1 MKKLFTFLFALI
13 ASVGMVFAAKDVVPS
28 DAVLQN
34 YYEPGQ
40 LCVCIFIPAE
50 MACND
55 VVFVG
60 TYNRDASDAWITD
73 VKTLAKFE
81 PVEGYDGWYVLAV
94 NDETPADFQD
104 KGIQGKPVV
113 LEQDGNFNW
122 AYQVGD
128 VTVIRGGVT
137 VVPGG
142 FSGEI
147 DLIGYTKDAP
157 NVFII
162 NALKANANP
171 CTAVY
176 HDYTF
181 TVISDGCDGFAVPY
195 LIGSMTDWYFQQMQ
209 VNVEKTQELG
219 ASTYYYKCR
228 CAEGTRYQVLS
239 GLKAADGSIAEY
251 PTWDAISYLEQLV
264 DDVWVPYT
272 ENGNVDLTTGA
283 NVNITFDVRQKNLRW
298 ARCAAPEEAY
308 EVAVSLTAPAGAPA
322 VGVEIIGD
330 FDDWGG
336 TLMTLEN
343 GKYTATVSAT
353 PSQKFKFREA
363 GTWDNEIMIADAG
376 AEGGW
381 KGFPTTQFQSVWEPA
396 AEEGKMVIN
405 LDLSNPTV
413 YRWKETQTIT
423 GTRGD
428 NLTWEFDAETGVL
441 TISGTG
447 AMADYQYDSP
457 WNGYR
462 SSIKSVIIND
472 GVTSIG
478 TTAFSICSSLTSVTI
493 GNSVTEIGDYAF
505 ESCPSLNSVTI
516 GDNVTSI
523 GKEAFSDCTKL
534 SSVIIP
540 KSVVSIGEDVF
551 GGSYLLSSISVE
563 AGNPVYDSRDNCNAI
578 IETTT
583 NTIIAGCPNTII
595 PNSVTAIGNYAFA
608 GFISITSFDIPNQIV
623 KIGNSAFGG
632 CENLSSVTIPNSVIS
647 IGEDAFSTCPSLT
660 TITIPSSVKEIMR
673 DAFWGCSSMSAIN
686 FESQIPP
693 TMGVSMFYGNDCSIY
708 VPCGTKDAYVAAL
721 NVNNIIDESRV
732 IETVIAS
739 GYCGA
744 DSTNLTWELSCDS
757 VLTISG
763 TGAMADYTSASSAP
777 WYDYRSSILSVV
789 ISDGV
794 TSIGDWSFYDC
805 SSLTSVAI
813 PNSVTSIREYAF
825 LFCSSLTSVTL
836 PNSVT
841 SIGDYAFR
849 YCSSLTSV
857 TIPNSVTSIGF
868 SAFSGC
874 TKLSSVIIP
883 KSVVSI
889 GEDVFGGSYLLS
901 SISVEAGNPV
911 YDSRDNCNAIIET
924 TTNTIIAGCPN
935 TIIPNSVTAIGN
947 YAFAGF
953 ISITSFDIPNQIVK
967 IGNSAFGGC
976 ENLSSV
982 TIPNSVI
989 SIGEDAFSTC
999 PSLTTITIPSSVK
1012 EIMRDAFW
1020 GCSSMSAINFE
1031 SQIPPTMG
1039 VSMFYMND
1047 CSFYVP
1053 CGTKD
1058 AYVAALNANNTID
1071 ESRVIE
1077 KTFIASGTC
1086 GAQGDNL
1093 TWELSCD
1100 SVLTISGTG
1109 AMADYPSGSSVPWY
1123 DDYRSAITTILIT
1136 DGVTSIG
1143 RDAFLDCSSLTS
1155 ITIPN
1160 SVTSIEWGAFEGC
1173 SSLTFITIPN
1183 SVTSIGIRA
1192 FLYCSSLTSIT
1203 IPNSVTSIGDV
1214 AFADCSSLTSITIP
1228 NSVTSIGNH
1237 AFYGCSSLTSV
1248 TIPNGVTSIGVFAF
1262 SGCSS
1267 LTSITIPNSVTSI
1280 GDFAFSG
1287 CKSLASVTIG
1297 NSVTSIGNQAF
1308 ENCTSLTSINVDSNN
1323 PNYSSVDGVLFNKD
1337 KTTLVACPGGKQGAY
1352 TIPNSVTSIGESTF
1366 YNCSSLTSVTIPNS
1380 VKSIGYDAFR
1390 HCTGL
1395 TSIAFEALNPPSF
1408 TNFSFYDTNNCP
1420 IYVPCGTKDAYV
1432 AALIEHDIDE
1442 SRVIEKTF
1450 IASGTCGAQG
1460 DNLTWEL
1467 SCDSVL
1473 TISGTGAM
1481 ADYAYASKL
1490 PWYGHR
1496 SAIKTILINDGVT
1509 SIGDNAFCYCI
1520 SLTSVTIGN
1529 SVKSIGNSA
1538 FSDCWRLDALQL
1550 PESVTSIGNSAFAGC
1565 FRFRNIHIPK
1575 NVSSIG
1581 TCLFQYCSKLVS
1593 ITVDTENPIYD
1604 SRDNCN
1610 AIIETSTNV
1619 LVEGSNAT
1627 HIPETVV
1634 AIGKSAFANK
1644 NGFRQID
1651 IPNSITSIGE
1661 DAFINCDTLE
1671 SLVVPTS
1678 VSYMGRSAFYQCSGL
1693 KTVEFKSVTPPNIDN
1708 RYMGGTCFLGTT
1720 CDFLVPCGT
1729 KEAYVIAL
1737 NYQSVSDSIDESR
1750 VIESEE
1756 LMFDYTISSDN
1767 TLGSVTITQEPTCT
1781 APLIFRAD
1789 AAEGYQFT
1797 QWSDGNT
1804 DNPRSLILTQD
1815 TTLKAEF
1822 ELCTYTVTWL
1832 NYDSLVLELDTNVIY
1847 GTMPSYDSAVPAKP
1861 STAEYTYTFAGWSP
1875 EVVATTEDATYTATY
1890 TSALRTYSVLVY
1902 GMNDNIILNGT
1913 YPYGES
1919 ILVEAIPEQNYQF
1932 AQWSDGNTDNPRSL
1946 ILTQD
1951 TVLKAL
1957 FEQIIIEQDTII
1969 VTDSTDISD
1978 IITGGQDT
1986 IPHVEVQ
1993 PGGEITIDRDDI
2005 GIGVI
2010 TIITI
2015 GTESGQVHP
2024 WDGGY
2029 DNLKNTRVVMEY
2041 VLEPLKQQA
2050 DPNKWYAFTVPFEVD
2065 IETGVTRKYGNKS
2078 HVPGKDFMILEYDS
2092 ELRSRTGSGW
2102 KEKKS
2107 GLLEPG
2113 HFYMLGIEGNC
2124 NRWLFEK
2131 VRDADV
2137 VGDKEKDLQHYAHG
2151 NSKNDGWHG
2160 LGNTTLEYVDM
2171 SFDGL
2176 NATYVYIY
2184 DNQIGKYNIYSI
2196 EELILAVGQP
2206 FFTQGDNNGSVAFT
2220 PNNGKGKG
2228 NGKKNMP
2235 IYAPSYDV
2243 QPSHPR
2249 VLLTIETEKIN
2260 ATPDRLY
2267 ITLHDDNQCG
2277 SYRIGRDFM
2286 RMDKG
2291 SKQVPNFWCPM
2302 ADGTQLSAHG
2312 ISMPTTYT
2320 TIPLGIFTPAKGEYT
2335 INAHMQDMN
2344 DYIVELYYQN
2354 VCLGILMQGVPFR
2367 LEMAAGTSYEY
2378 SIRISRRV
2386 STDLNPAEYTQC
2398 DKDNKWYDVLG
2409 RPLPQDAHG
2418 IFIRKGEKI
2427 IK

>member
-1 MKKLFTFLFALI
+1 MKKLFTFLFALV
-13 ASVGMVFAAKDVVPS
+13 ASVGMLFAAKDVVPS

-34 YYEPGQ
+34 YYEQGQ
-40 LCVCIFIPAE
+40 LCVCIFVPAE

-113 LEQDGNFNW
+113 LEQDGNFDW

-137 VVPGG
+137 VVPG

-441 TISGTG
+441 TISGIG

-478 TTAFSICSSLTSVTI
+478 ATAFSICSSLTSVTI

-583 NTIIAGCPNTII
+583 NTIIAGCSNTII

-632 CENLSSVTIPNSVIS
+632 CKNLSSVTIPNSVIN
-647 IGEDAFSTCPSLT
+647 IGEDAFSTCRSLT

-732 IETVIAS
+732 IEKLPYTYSVASSDSTLGSVTITQEPTCTEPLIFRADAAEDYQFTQWSDGNTDNPRTITLTQDTTLKAEFELAQCLIASGYCGANSTNLTWELSCDSVLTISGTGAMEDGECIDDPLGDLPIPDEDNDNSSVIVSDPVKSIIIKEGVTTIGVSAFWGRSSLTSVTIPNTVTSIGNGAFRSCTSLSSVYITDIAAWCRISTTGKDLSGMGINECELSNPFHYADNLYLNGELVTDLVIPNSVTRIEPHVFNSCSCLTSVTIGDSVNSIGDFAFAYCKGLTSVTFGNSVTSIGWQAFDGCESLTSVTIPSSVTSIGDFAFYNCSSLTSVTFEGRTPPLMEYAFYVNDNCSFYVPCGTKDAYVAALNVNNTIDESRVIEIVIAS

-763 TGAMADYTSASSAP
+763 TGAMADY
-777 WYDYRSSILSVV
+777 
-789 ISDGV
+789 
-794 TSIGDWSFYDC
+794 
-805 SSLTSVAI
+805 
-813 PNSVTSIREYAF
+813 
-825 LFCSSLTSVTL
+825 
-836 PNSVT
+836 
-841 SIGDYAFR
+841 
-849 YCSSLTSV
+849 
-857 TIPNSVTSIGF
+857 
-868 SAFSGC
+868 
-874 TKLSSVIIP
+874 
-883 KSVVSI
+883 
-889 GEDVFGGSYLLS
+889 
-901 SISVEAGNPV
+901 
-911 YDSRDNCNAIIET
+911 
-924 TTNTIIAGCPN
+924 
-935 TIIPNSVTAIGN
+935 
-947 YAFAGF
+947 
-953 ISITSFDIPNQIVK
+953 
-967 IGNSAFGGC
+967 
-976 ENLSSV
+976 
-982 TIPNSVI
+982 
-989 SIGEDAFSTC
+989 
-999 PSLTTITIPSSVK
+999 
-1012 EIMRDAFW
+1012 
-1020 GCSSMSAINFE
+1020 
-1031 SQIPPTMG
+1031 
-1039 VSMFYMND
+1039 
-1047 CSFYVP
+1047 
-1053 CGTKD
+1053 
-1058 AYVAALNANNTID
+1058 
-1071 ESRVIE
+1071 
-1077 KTFIASGTC
+1077 
-1086 GAQGDNL
+1086 
-1093 TWELSCD
+1093 
-1100 SVLTISGTG
+1100 
-1109 AMADYPSGSSVPWY
+1109 
-1123 DDYRSAITTILIT
+1123 
-1136 DGVTSIG
+1136 
-1143 RDAFLDCSSLTS
+1143 
-1155 ITIPN
+1155 
-1160 SVTSIEWGAFEGC
+1160 
-1173 SSLTFITIPN
+1173 
-1183 SVTSIGIRA
+1183 
-1192 FLYCSSLTSIT
+1192 
-1203 IPNSVTSIGDV
+1203 
-1214 AFADCSSLTSITIP
+1214 
-1228 NSVTSIGNH
+1228 
-1237 AFYGCSSLTSV
+1237 
-1248 TIPNGVTSIGVFAF
+1248 
-1262 SGCSS
+1262 
-1267 LTSITIPNSVTSI
+1267 
-1280 GDFAFSG
+1280 
-1287 CKSLASVTIG
+1287 
-1297 NSVTSIGNQAF
+1297 
-1308 ENCTSLTSINVDSNN
+1308 
-1323 PNYSSVDGVLFNKD
+1323 
-1337 KTTLVACPGGKQGAY
+1337 
-1352 TIPNSVTSIGESTF
+1352 
-1366 YNCSSLTSVTIPNS
+1366 
-1380 VKSIGYDAFR
+1380 
-1390 HCTGL
+1390 
-1395 TSIAFEALNPPSF
+1395 
-1408 TNFSFYDTNNCP
+1408 
-1420 IYVPCGTKDAYV
+1420 
-1432 AALIEHDIDE
+1432 
-1442 SRVIEKTF
+1442 
-1450 IASGTCGAQG
+1450 
-1460 DNLTWEL
+1460 
-1467 SCDSVL
+1467 
-1473 TISGTGAM
+1473 
-1481 ADYAYASKL
+1481 AYASIT

-1509 SIGDNAFCYCI
+1509 SIGDNAFYGCK

-1529 SVKSIGNSA
+1529 SVTSIGNSA

-1651 IPNSITSIGE
+1651 IPNSITSIGG

-1789 AAEGYQFT
+1789 AAEGYQF
-1797 QWSDGNT
+1797 
-1804 DNPRSLILTQD
+1804 
-1815 TTLKAEF
+1815 
-1822 ELCTYTVTWL
+1822 
-1832 NYDSLVLELDTNVIY
+1832 
-1847 GTMPSYDSAVPAKP
+1847 
-1861 STAEYTYTFAGWSP
+1861 
-1875 EVVATTEDATYTATY
+1875 
-1890 TSALRTYSVLVY
+1890 
-1902 GMNDNIILNGT
+1902 
-1913 YPYGES
+1913 
-1919 ILVEAIPEQNYQF
+1919 

-1951 TVLKAL
+1951 TILKAL

-1986 IPHVEVQ
+1986 IPYIEVQ
-1993 PGGEITIDRDDI
+1993 PDGEITIDITDVR
-2005 GIGVI
+2005 IGVI
-2010 TIITI
+2010 TIVTI

-2024 WDGGY
+2024 GFGGNY

-2041 VLEPLKQQA
+2041 VLNPFGQTA
-2050 DPNKWYAFTVPFEVD
+2050 SPDKWYAFAVPFKVD
-2065 IETGVTRKYGNKS
+2065 METGITRKYGNKS
-2078 HVPGKDFMILEYDS
+2078 HVPGVDFMILEYDS

-2131 VRDADV
+2131 VRNADV
-2137 VGDKEKDLQHYAHG
+2137 VGNKEKDLQHYAHG
-2151 NSKNDGWHG
+2151 NSKNNGWHG

-2176 NATYVYIY
+2176 NATYVYTY
-2184 DNQIGKYNIYSI
+2184 DNQYGKYNIYSI

-2206 FFTQGDNNGSVAFT
+2206 FFTQGDNDGSVAFT

-2267 ITLHDDNQCG
+2267 ITLHDNNQCG

-2312 ISMPTTYT
+2312 VTMPTTYT
-2320 TIPLGIFTPAKGEYT
+2320 TIPLGIYAPIKGEYVL
-2335 INAHMQDMN
+2335 NAHMRDMD
-2344 DYIVELYYQN
+2344 DYIVEIYYQN
-2354 VCLGILMQGVPFR
+2354 VCLGTFMHDMPLTMD
-2367 LEMAAGTSYEY
+2367 LTAGTSYDY

-2386 STDLNPAEYTQC
+2386 STDLNPAEDTQC